1 MLQSHAVSIWVLW
14 HWRASVRKSGR
25 FNRPKRMLGQASFL
39 ATLSL
44 KDWDILTVKRGSIQ
58 AVKLFWDN
66 NSEVSRSYSPEAIY
80 RRLSVAWHRIKFCHV
95 NSVFFAYLVMHRISI
110 CVGAYKWN
118 MCTLLVHTHKYSQMI
133 HQVCVM
139 CRALIWS
146 VKTTQIHDISKF
158 RIRSLRICALDT
170 SARVPTVHSSCI
182 QGSTLGFNGSQWI
195 HWAPRAA
202 KNCGLEPRI
211 FRQDFMFCFF
221 TLE

>member
-1 MLQSHAVSIWVLW
+1 
-14 HWRASVRKSGR
+14 
-25 FNRPKRMLGQASFL
+25 
-39 ATLSL
+39 
-44 KDWDILTVKRGSIQ
+44 
-58 AVKLFWDN
+58 
-66 NSEVSRSYSPEAIY
+66 
-80 RRLSVAWHRIKFCHV
+80 
-95 NSVFFAYLVMHRISI
+95 
-110 CVGAYKWN
+110 

-221 TLE
+221 YFRIIQMTKPKKIQWLVPGGSCKLFSTSIVYTAPWSRNFLQQRSARWSPPVGRWVPFFRRAKFFRISNLLFSCC

>member
-1 MLQSHAVSIWVLW
+1 
-14 HWRASVRKSGR
+14 
-25 FNRPKRMLGQASFL
+25 
-39 ATLSL
+39 
-44 KDWDILTVKRGSIQ
+44 
-58 AVKLFWDN
+58 
-66 NSEVSRSYSPEAIY
+66 
-80 RRLSVAWHRIKFCHV
+80 
-95 NSVFFAYLVMHRISI
+95 
-110 CVGAYKWN
+110 

-133 HQVCVM
+133 HPVCVM

-146 VKTTQIHDISKF
+146 VKTTQTIHDISKF
-158 RIRSLRICALDT
+158 GIRSLRICALDT

-221 TLE
+221 KFKVIHMTKPKKYTVISSGWFLQVVFNIYSIHCSMKPEFLQQRSARWSPPVGRWVPFFRRAKFFRISNLFFSCC